1 MTQMDPSGN
10 LFTQRIV
17 NITRDVTLLK
27 TRTSVRDINGNELGI
42 SQGVYNHHI
51 SIPNLNRPAKAL
63 LACPKRGIMADMPVN
78 SFAGVGEDG

>member
-1 MTQMDPSGN
+1 MQMDPAGN
-10 LFTQRIV
+10 VFSMRIA

-27 TRTSVRDINGNELGI
+27 TRTSVRDADGNELGI

-51 SIPNLNRPAKAL
+51 TIPNLNRPAKAL
-63 LACPKRGIMADMPVN
+63 LACPARNMPADMPVN